1 MPAHALELML
11 ITLGAATINGALG
24 YGFSSITVPIA
35 LLFMSN
41 RTLNPA
47 LVMLEVPLN
56 AWVLW
61 VNRDALPHIWKRLL
75 PMVVG
80 LLPGIVVGTMLVS
93 RVSPDWLKLVT
104 YALILPVILFQA
116 AGFRRPVQ
124 SERSIA
130 LGFGGG
136 IGLLYSLT
144 TISGP
149 PLAMWLNNQGLA
161 KREFR
166 AALGFVRLAES
177 LMTAIAYVSSGLFIR
192 GSLALVLWIF
202 PSVLIGVPI
211 GARLMQASRPE
222 TFRRICMSFDAW
234 IVGFGL
240 SKLVHDLKIIPS
252 NAAYFVL
259 LAVMLCDGWL
269 LYRFF
274 AAASRVSGTR
284 VAHS

>member
-1 MPAHALELML
+1 MPAHAVALIL

-47 LVMLEVPLN
+47 LVLIEVPLN

-61 VNRDALPHIWKRLL
+61 VNRAALRDIWRRFL
-75 PMVVG
+75 PMVLG
-80 LLPGIVVGTMLVS
+80 LVPGVIVGTLLVS
-93 RVSPDWLKLVT
+93 KISPDWLKLGT
-104 YALILPVILFQA
+104 YAVILPVILFQA
-116 AGFRRPVQ
+116 AGFRRPFQ
-124 SERSIA
+124 NERAIA
-130 LGFGGG
+130 VGFGGG

-177 LMTAIAYVSSGLFIR
+177 SMTAIAYFSSGLFT
-192 GSLALVLWIF
+192 SSSVALAPWIF

-211 GARLMQASRPE
+211 GAKLIQASRPE
-222 TFRRICMSFDAW
+222 TFRRVCMSFDAW

-240 SKLVHDLKIIPS
+240 SKLVHDLRIIPT
-252 NAAYFVL
+252 NAAYLVL
-259 LAVMLCDGWL
+259 LTVMVFDAYL

-274 AAASRVSGTR
+274 TTR
-284 VAHS
+284 RA